1 VKCPVEKCRRKGER
15 SGFCAHHWR
24 MTPERMRRDLER
36 NVSQA
41 KQIARVFLNA
51 AEREAAREERIGA

>member
-1 VKCPVEKCRRKGER
+1 
-15 SGFCAHHWR
+15 